1 MSTTKMHKQTLLSSS
16 LILMLGS
23 VCVQPMLADGQDIK
37 DESGNMFMEETTPAP
52 RAKPPNI
59 KIDLSNVGVPVD
71 PKGHIV
77 PLIDHDAPGG
87 VRQNFSNLEVYS
99 EPAWNFLPAPVYN
112 AYGQPYNFNPTR
124 RYGAPY
130 GMPYGSPFGG
140 GYGMP
145 YGAPYYPYN
154 NNSGINLGN
163 LHLNFGNPSY
173 GLGSPG
179 YGFGAPGYG
188 FGAPGYGYGVP
199 GYGYGGPG
207 FGYGAPGFGYGAPG
221 FGLGMP
227 NLNPITNP
235 YPTGPVFGAPPIGG
249 LFGPS
254 PMFSSPMFPSPML
267 GASGVGLNLF
277 VPPKVE
283 WQSNSTITPLTPNLD
298 GPD

>member
-1 MSTTKMHKQTLLSSS
+1 MSTTKMHKQRLLSSS
-16 LILMLGS
+16 IILVLGS
-23 VCVQPMLADGQDIK
+23 VCVQPVLADEQDIK
-37 DESGNMFMEETTPAP
+37 DDSGNMFMEETTPAP

-59 KIDLSNVGVPVD
+59 RIDLSNVGVPVD

-77 PLIDHDAPGG
+77 PLIDRDAPGG

-112 AYGQPYNFNPTR
+112 AYGQPYNFYPTR

-130 GMPYGSPFGG
+130 GMPYGSPYAGGYGTPYGSPFGG

-145 YGAPYYPYN
+145 YGAPYYPN
-154 NNSGINLGN
+154 NNGGGINIGN
-163 LHLNFGNPSY
+163 LHLNVGNA
-173 GLGSPG
+173 G
-179 YGFGAPGYG
+179 YGMGAPGYG
-188 FGAPGYGYGVP
+188 WGGSTPFGVP
-199 GYGYGGPG
+199 GYGN
-207 FGYGAPGFGYGAPG
+207 GAPGFGW
-221 FGLGMP
+221 GMP

-235 YPTGPVFGAPPIGG
+235 YSTGPVFGGPPIGG

-267 GASGVGLNLF
+267 GASRVGLNLF

-283 WQSNSTITPLTPNLD
+283 WQSNTSITPLTPNLE